1 MGFFKKLIS
10 QIGKEYPVVGE
21 LIESAQ
27 GGKIKQYLQD
37 QVAEITGLGT
47 PSGSPT
53 YGEIMKQEKEE
64 KEKRINERA
73 EKLKTI
79 YRAPEDIEMAAETR
93 RQINA
98 RIKDNLRPR
107 NFLWGSKETLDE
119 LAEYIIDNSDK
130 DIDELCAHLKS
141 KSVKYDRDAMQK
153 ELDAFRAA
161 SFFYLYRRSQIDE
174 LIFLDR
180 WDTDMILERID
191 EDLREMEEIRNRS

>member
-37 QVAEITGLGT
+37 QVAEITGFGT

-64 KEKRINERA
+64 KEKRINERT

-79 YRAPEDIEMAAETR
+79 YRAPEDIEMATETR

-119 LAEYIIDNSDK
+119 LAEYIIDNCDK
-130 DIDELCAHLKS
+130 DIDELCAYLES
-141 KSVKYDRDAMQK
+141 KGVKYDRDAMQK
-153 ELDAFRAA
+153 ELDAFRTA
-161 SFFYLYRRSQIDE
+161 SIFYLYRRSQIDE

-191 EDLREMEEIRNRS
+191 EDLREMEEIRNR